1 MPATRIITGLSA
13 TTTLAS
19 LLVATVT
26 GEATAHIEDA
36 YDSNYPVSYD
46 PATGVLI
53 ISEEN

>member
-1 MPATRIITGLSA
+1 LRSGLSA